1 MSLAPPAADI
11 TATALPRTENRGAT
25 MSTAATANALDQ
37 TLSHDISSE
46 ELLDAAL
53 PGLTSLATVHP
64 GGIQVG
70 QLSAFLGFKT
80 RALATALERGRQASH
95 TPHGIRPAILER
107 VKNDPVDYRR
117 CRYILTAE
125 GRAYAAK
132 RASA

>member
-1 MSLAPPAADI
+1 
-11 TATALPRTENRGAT
+11 
-25 MSTAATANALDQ
+25 MSTAASANAFDR
-37 TLSHDISSE
+37 TLSHDISAE

-80 RALATALERGRQASH
+80 RALADALERGRYASQ
-95 TPHGIRPAILER
+95 TAHGLRPAILER
-107 VKNDPVDYRR
+107 VKNDVVDYTR

-125 GRAYAAK
+125 GRAYAAA
-132 RASA
+132 RATA